1 MEKDDNTRESLALQQ
16 KRNEQLVH
24 DIMHVE
30 QQIAEIKKANEE
42 IMEEK
47 EHYERK
53 CAEIE
58 RSLLW
63 KGSKPIRKLRAWRK
77 RSK

>member
-1 MEKDDNTRESLALQQ
+1 MGKDDNTRESLALQQ

-30 QQIAEIKKANEE
+30 QQIAETKKENEE

-63 KGSKPIRKLRAWRK
+63 KGSKPIRKLRARQK
-77 RSK
+77 RPK

>member
-1 MEKDDNTRESLALQQ
+1 MEKDNNTYESLALQQ

-30 QQIAEIKKANEE
+30 QQIAEAKKENEE
-42 IMEEK
+42 VAEEK

-63 KGSKPIRKLRAWRK
+63 KGSKPIRKLKAWRK
-77 RSK
+77 RTK